1 MNNDQGSD
9 GLPPALIATKL
20 HAPAPRRELVERP
33 RLVDRLDLPGLPPV
47 TIVSAPAGFGK
58 TTLLADWFARTRSA
72 GQKVTW
78 LSLDARD
85 NDPTVFLS
93 YLIAAIA
100 AVDEGIGSDA
110 LALLRSAEP
119 TQAVLASLVNDLA
132 ASLEDI
138 AIVLDDHHVIHGT
151 EVHDALGFLV
161 DHLPRQAHL
170 VIAGRSDP
178 PLPLGRLRAR
188 GDLLEVRA
196 ADLRFTDGEAA
207 AYLNDSMGLRLDEG
221 DVTTLETRT
230 EGWIAA
236 LQLAALSMQ
245 GRVDSSEFIASFAG
259 DDRFVVDFLAEE
271 VLEHQPEEVRSFL
284 LDTSILD
291 RFTAEGC
298 DAVTGRSDGA
308 VMIERLDRANLF
320 LVPLDGRRRWYR
332 YHHLFAD
339 VLRARLLAEDP
350 ESMLELHRRAS
361 RWCEQEGDVESAVM
375 HALAGEDHERA
386 ADLIEAAAPR
396 LRQSRQDETLRTW
409 LEELP
414 DELYVDRPV
423 LAMAL
428 VGARVITHDPTGVE
442 RLLELVETSLERPT
456 RAPVVVDHEAFER
469 LPAEVLVHRV
479 GLSML
484 AGDLDAI
491 VPLATRVLELVRPG
505 DERLRG
511 VANGLLGIGHWASGD
526 LVTAEES
533 YRAAV
538 AAFTASD
545 HLPDMLGCSLA
556 MGDIQIALGR
566 LGDARRTFEA
576 GLRCTAENPGLRG
589 AADMHVGLS
598 EVLIER
604 NELEAADEQ
613 LAASLALGDS
623 ATLPQHPYRW
633 RVTMARL
640 CRARGEL
647 ERALALLDDAAPL
660 YETDFSP
667 PVRPVAALRARVLI
681 ARGDVS
687 AALRWAEERGLG
699 VDDTLTYIREFEHI
713 TLARTLIARY
723 ERDRSRSTLADALG
737 LLGRLAAAAEAGH
750 RIGSLIEIRIL
761 EAAALSAGDRPEEA
775 AEALGQA
782 LSLAAPGGHV
792 RLFLHAGPG
801 VISLLRTMEDR
812 WAAIPGLRSAIEA
825 SGSTAPA
832 RQAPDP
838 HAGALVDELSPRELD
853 VLRLL
858 RSDLSGPDI
867 AAELYVSLNTLRTHT
882 RNIYV
887 KLGVNNRREAVRRA
901 AELGL

>member
-1 MNNDQGSD
+1 MSVG
-9 GLPPALIATKL
+9 GPPALIATKL
-20 HAPAPRRELVERP
+20 HVPAPRRELVERP
-33 RLVDRLDLPGLPPV
+33 RLVDKLDLRDLPPV

-72 GQKVTW
+72 GQTVTW

-93 YLIAAIA
+93 YLLAAVA
-100 AVDEGIGSDA
+100 AVDDGIGSNA
-110 LALLRSAEP
+110 LDLLRSAEP
-119 TQAVLASLVNDLA
+119 PQTVLASLLNDLA
-132 ASLEDI
+132 ASPEDL
-138 AIVLDDHHVIHGT
+138 AIVLDDHHVIHSR
-151 EVHDALGFLV
+151 EVHEALGFV
-161 DHLPRQAHL
+161 VEHLPHQAHL

-207 AYLNDSMGLRLDEG
+207 AYLNGSMGLHLDDG
-221 DVTTLETRT
+221 DVTTLEART

-245 GRVDSSEFIASFAG
+245 GRVDPSEFIASFAG

-271 VLEHQPEEVRSFL
+271 VLEHQPEEIRSFL
-284 LDTSILD
+284 LDTSVLD
-291 RFTAEGC
+291 RFTAEAC

-308 VMIERLDRANLF
+308 AMIERLDRANLF
-320 LVPLDGRRRWYR
+320 LVPLDARRRWYR

-350 ESMLELHRRAS
+350 ASMLELHRRAS

-386 ADLIEAAAPR
+386 ADLIESAAPG
-396 LRQSRQDETLRTW
+396 LRQSRRDETLRTW
-409 LEELP
+409 LEALP

-428 VGARVITHDPTGVE
+428 VGSRVISHDPTGVDE
-442 RLLELVETSLERPT
+442 LLRLVESSLERPDQ
-456 RAPVVVDHEAFER
+456 VVVIDHDTFAR

-479 GLSML
+479 GLHML
-484 AGDLDAI
+484 AGDLDAV
-491 VPLATRVLELVRPG
+491 VPLATRVLELVGPD

-511 VANGLLGIGHWASGD
+511 VANALLGIGHWAAGD
-526 LVTAEES
+526 LVTAETS

-538 AAFTASD
+538 AAFTTSD

-604 NELEAADEQ
+604 NELGAADEQ
-613 LAASLALGDS
+613 LAASLALGES

-647 ERALALLDDAAPL
+647 DQALALLDDAAPL

-681 ARGDVS
+681 ARGDV
-687 AALRWAEERGLG
+687 AAAIRWAEERGLD
-699 VDDTLTYIREFEHI
+699 VDDALTYIGEFEHI
-713 TLARTLIARY
+713 TLARTLIARH
-723 ERDRSRSTLADALG
+723 ELDRSSNTLGDALG
-737 LLGRLAAAAEAGH
+737 LLDRLGAAAEAGQ
-750 RIGSLIEIRIL
+750 RTGSLIEIRIL
-761 EAAALSAGDRPEEA
+761 QAAALSADDRSVEA
-775 AEALGQA
+775 ADALGQA
-782 LSLAAPGGHV
+782 LTLAAPEGHV

-801 VISLLRTMEDR
+801 VTSLLRSMEDQ
-812 WAAIPGLRSAIEA
+812 WAAIPGLRTAIQA
-825 SGSTAPA
+825 TTSTPSVT
-832 RQAPDP
+832 RAPDP
-838 HAGALVDELSPRELD
+838 HAVALVDELSPRELD

-882 RNIYV
+882 RSIYV